1 MNIERYM
8 GVVYPLVHRSKVTK
22 RKLLKYVIYVSLFY
36 LITLAISFFYNAV
49 FGISASLIIVTFL
62 SMTVFVYIRI
72 FLAASKPKPATISD
86 SDVANES
93 SRGMSG
99 EKTWRAFSKQIK
111 LAKLCF
117 LVVVCM
123 FVCYMPLLFVR
134 IWNLDDL
141 EEKSI
146 YNLDWYS
153 SFDEPKSQLDH
164 LLLENKMLRKEAKIT
179 LKIICGSKKQG
190 VRQS

>member
-8 GVVYPLVHRSKVTK
+8 GVVYPLVHRSKLRK

-72 FLAASKPKPATISD
+72 FLAASKRKHATISD
-86 SDVANES
+86 SDVANDS

-99 EKTWRAFSKQIK
+99 QKTQRAFSKQIK
-111 LAKLCF
+111 VAKSRF

-153 SFDEPKSQLDH
+153 NFDEPKSQLDH
-164 LLLENKMLRKEAKIT
+164 LSFGKQNVEK
-179 LKIICGSKKQG
+179 GS
-190 VRQS
+190 